1 MEQKVTIKSLNSAN
15 VRMDNSVD
23 AGRVYDIEANVN
35 ISTGNY
41 VQSIDAGSVKKEGE
55 NEVATFSSWGGDNL
69 QINYNGVNAEE
80 QCAII
85 TAVNQ
90 FIADARAKATEG
102 SMLTFASE

>member
-15 VRMDNSVD
+15 VRLDNSVD
-23 AGRVYDIEANVN
+23 ADRVYDIEANVN

-41 VQSIDAGSVKKEGE
+41 VQSIDSGSVKKEM
-55 NEVATFSSWGGDNL
+55 NEVATFSSWGSDNL
-69 QINYNGVNAEE
+69 QINYNGVKAEE

-90 FIADARAKATEG
+90 FIESVSDKVAEG
-102 SMLTFASE
+102 SMLSLAHE

>member
-41 VQSIDAGSVKKEGE
+41 VQSIDSGSVKKEM

-69 QINYNGVNAEE
+69 QINYNGVGAEE

-90 FIADARAKATEG
+90 FITDARAKATEG
-102 SMLTFASE
+102 SMLTLASE